1 MRFDTWLCIIGAATA
16 SVAIPLHA
24 QEPGDTA
31 PAFTIKT
38 LAGSPDSLSHYKG
51 HPVLIN
57 FWGTYCP
64 PCREEMRMLVAA
76 YQAHQ
81 QDGLIVLAVNLTDQE
96 ISKRG
101 IRDFV
106 AEFQMTFPVLLDE
119 KGKVRQRYKLRG
131 VPTSVFIG
139 ADGVVRA
146 VNPGPI
152 TEAALQQ
159 HLTEILPAHS
169 P

>member
-1 MRFDTWLCIIGAATA
+1 MRFA
-16 SVAIPLHA
+16 SWLHA
-24 QEPGDTA
+24 MITPTALAAVSLGAQTPGDTA
-31 PAFTIKT
+31 PAFTLKT
-38 LAGSPDSLSHYKG
+38 LAGGADSLSGYKG

-57 FWGTYCP
+57 FWATWCP

-81 QDGLIVLAVNLTDQE
+81 QDSLVVLAVDLTDQE
-96 ISKRG
+96 TSKRNVEN
-101 IRDFV
+101 FV
-106 AEFQMTFPVLLDE
+106 ADFQMTFPVLLDE
-119 KGKVRQRYKLRG
+119 RGKLRRRYKLRG
-131 VPTSVFIG
+131 VPTSVFVG

-159 HLTEILPAHS
+159 HLAEILPSH
-169 P
+169 